1 MLDSDTL
8 LQNRYLVVRPIGKGG
23 MGAVYLAKDQRL
35 RSTVALKETFFED
48 PAMLKAF
55 EREAALL
62 ANLRHF
68 ALPRVIDHFTENKGQ
83 FLVMEFIPGE
93 DLEEMLKARGSAFPP
108 TEVLGWA
115 DQLLDALDFL
125 HTQEPQI
132 VHRDI
137 KPQNIKLTERG
148 QIILLD
154 FGLAKGTAGEMSRV
168 AGTGSIMGYTP
179 TYAPLEQI
187 HSTGTDPR
195 SDLYSLA
202 ATLYHLITGVTP
214 PDALFRAS
222 AVIGGQTDP
231 LRPAHELNPQV
242 SPAVSAVLTRAM
254 SLHSEQRPANAAEM
268 RRELNQAR
276 LAPAMATSSSPDT
289 ATVIVSPANAPSA
302 IKQATRSQESPMTVI
317 DPPVDSKP
325 QTTPPYSVSNETH
338 ADSGGRKTQPLAAAA
353 VQPAALDQ
361 PGRRMNRMPVLI
373 GGLVLLLVA
382 GIAIAMIASNN
393 SGASDSGSNN
403 TSTANAQASPVASNA
418 SAQTKQEAAP
428 QQQSK
433 SENSEKGAS
442 SSSSTSNS
450 RASQATK
457 PTAMQEKKQEAQ
469 QPAGKSTPTPVKD
482 AIKKKREAIKDRLK
496 KRLGAY

>member
-48 PAMLKAF
+48 EAMLKAF

-62 ANLRHF
+62 ANLRHP
-68 ALPRVIDHFTENKGQ
+68 ALPRVIDHFTEDKGQ
-83 FLVMEFIPGE
+83 FLVMEFIPGD
-93 DLEEMLKARGSAFPP
+93 DLEEMLKAKGGAFSP

-115 DQLLDALDFL
+115 DQLLDALDYL

-132 VHRDI
+132 IHRDI
-137 KPQNIKLTERG
+137 KPQNMKLTARG

-154 FGLAKGTAGEMSRV
+154 FGLAKGTAGEMSKV

-202 ATLYHLITGVTP
+202 ATFYHLITGVTP

-222 AVIGGQTDP
+222 AVIGGQADP
-231 LRPAHELNPQV
+231 LRPAHEINPQV

-268 RRELNQAR
+268 RRELAQAR
-276 LAPAMATSSSPDT
+276 LAPVAAISGSISSPDS
-289 ATVIVSPANAPSA
+289 ATVVVSSTDAPPAS
-302 IKQATRSQESPMTVI
+302 IKQATQVQESAVTVI
-317 DPPVDSKP
+317 EPPPQSSISK
-325 QTTPPYSVSNETH
+325 ETH
-338 ADSGGRKTQPLAAAA
+338 GDSGGRKTQPVVAAA
-353 VQPAALDQ
+353 VQPAVTDQ
-361 PGRRMNRMPVLI
+361 PGRRTNRMPMII
-373 GGLVLLLVA
+373 GGIALLLVA
-382 GIAIAMIASNN
+382 GIAIAFVASNN
-393 SGASDSGSNN
+393 SGTSDSVSNKPA
-403 TSTANAQASPVASNA
+403 TANAQATGNA
-418 SAQTKQEAAP
+418 GGQAKQEAAP
-428 QQQSK
+428 QG
-433 SENSEKGAS
+433 NSEKGAS
-442 SSSSTSNS
+442 GSSSG
-450 RASQATK
+450 ASQATK
-457 PTAMQEKKQEAQ
+457 TPATQDKKPEAARPTV
-469 QPAGKSTPTPVKD
+469 KSTPTPVKD
-482 AIKKKREAIKDRLK
+482 AVRDRLK
-496 KRLGAY
+496 KRAGAY

>member
-1 MLDSDTL
+1 MLASDTL

-48 PAMLKAF
+48 AALLKAF

-62 ANLRHF
+62 ANLRHS
-68 ALPRVIDHFTENKGQ
+68 ALPRVIDHFTEDKGQ

-93 DLEEMLKARGSAFPP
+93 DLEEMLKVKGGAFSP

-115 DQLLDALDFL
+115 DQLLDALDYL

-132 VHRDI
+132 IHRDI
-137 KPQNIKLTERG
+137 KPQNMKLTARG

-154 FGLAKGTAGEMSRV
+154 FGLAKGTAGEMSKV

-202 ATLYHLITGVTP
+202 ATFYHLITGVTP

-222 AVIGGQTDP
+222 AVIGGQPDP
-231 LRPAHELNPQV
+231 LRPAHEINPQV
-242 SPAVSAVLTRAM
+242 SPAISAVLTRAM

-268 RRELNQAR
+268 RREFAEASR
-276 LAPAMATSSSPDT
+276 APVMASSSSSSSPDS
-289 ATVIVSPANAPSA
+289 ATVIVSPPDAPA
-302 IKQATRSQESPMTVI
+302 AGRQATQMQESAVTVI
-317 DPPVDSKP
+317 EPPVDSKP
-325 QTTPPYSVSNETH
+325 PPPLQPVVSNETQSN
-338 ADSGGRKTQPLAAAA
+338 SGGRKTQPMAAAA
-353 VQPAALDQ
+353 FQSSVIDQ
-361 PGRRMNRMPVLI
+361 PGRRSNRMPMMI
-373 GGLVLLLVA
+373 GGIALLLVA
-382 GIAIAMIASNN
+382 GIVIAFVASNN
-393 SGASDSGSNN
+393 SGTTDSGSNKAV
-403 TSTANAQASPVASNA
+403 TANTQASPSTGNA
-418 SAQTKQEAAP
+418 GGQTKQEAAP
-428 QQQSK
+428 QQGK
-433 SENSEKGAS
+433 SENGAS
-442 SSSSTSNS
+442 SSNSSS
-450 RASQATK
+450 AS
-457 PTAMQEKKQEAQ
+457 QEKKPEAQ
-469 QPAGKSTPTPVKD
+469 QPAGKSTPTPVRD
-482 AIKKKREAIKDRLK
+482 AIRDGVKKRDAIRDRLK